1 MLATSSLVSS
11 ATAFRVGV
19 SYLGLLTE
27 RTPTLLRLAVQASI
41 GGAGNGRAQAEFRDD
56 LIALARDSAEMSW
69 REVRRGLDDLDAFT
83 RPDDPAEQPRR
94 PHRVKS

>member
-27 RTPTLLRLAVQASI
+27 RTPTLLRLAIQASI

-56 LIALARDSAEMSW
+56 LIAFARDSAEMSW
-69 REVRRGLDDLDAFT
+69 REVRRALDDLDACT
-83 RPDDPAEQPRR
+83 RPDDPADGMRR
-94 PHRVKS
+94 PHRVKP